1 MSAVGDLMSSM
12 WSSGFTGV
20 PLYIF
25 LDGYHSALS
34 LLPGLH
40 SKWILLLSSGYFEMT
55 FLVW

>member
-34 LLPGLH
+34 LAWTLQQVD
-40 SKWILLLSSGYFEMT
+40 T
-55 FLVW
+55 FIVLWLF